1 LSSGGRHSPTYYLRN
16 YLEVAERVKRIVLSI
31 DPEARVYVFG
41 SVVRGDF
48 TASSD
53 IDLLVVTRKVELKY
67 DIMVAVYREVE
78 APVEL
83 HVTTPELFERWYRRF
98 VRPEELREV

>member
-1 LSSGGRHSPTYYLRN
+1 LSSGGRRSPTYYLRN

-53 IDLLVVTRKVELKY
+53 IDLLVVTRNVKLKY
-67 DIMVAVYREVE
+67 DIMVSVYREVE

-98 VRPEELREV
+98 VKPEELREV